1 MHVQA
6 RGDDRER
13 VAGADRLAE
22 RARDQE
28 GRRRPGRAL
37 PRLHRAVALPPPGD
51 GECEGAVRRLAEGR
65 RARVRPR
72 PRRPPPRDPR
82 PARQQA
88 PGRHAEPAP
97 EPARRHDLPHPG
109 PRGDAPGERAR
120 FDHSR
125 RGDPRVADRPRQA
138 PVGRHRPRGGG
149 VLLPLPE
156 GLPTLRALEPRA
168 VARPRCAPVDG
179 ARPVRAD
186 PPRGQDRGGV
196 RARERGRTQ
205 EDPLLIR
212 IGVDV
217 GGTFTDLASVDGEGR
232 VVIAKCA
239 STPLNAAISRL
250 DTAGVDS
257 VAICYLHSYRNPRHE
272 IETGRLVA
280 RRLPRAYVSLSSE
293 VLPQIKEYERVWT
306 TVVNAY
312 VGPALTRYLVR
323 LAAELRARGYRGDV
337 LIMQS
342 HGGVAP
348 VRESA
353 RLAAGAV
360 LSGPAGGVAAGRY
373 AARLLGEGNL
383 VTFDMGGTSTDIALL
398 QRGGPHATGEKSVG
412 IGRVALPALDIH
424 TLGAGGGSVAWVDP
438 GRILHVGP
446 ESAGADPGP
455 ACYAKGGARATVTD
469 ANLVLGYLDPG
480 NFLGG
485 RIPLDA
491 AAAQG
496 ALAEVARRLDTSVL
510 TAAEGISRVVNTNMA
525 EGIRIVSVRRGVD
538 PRRFAL
544 VAFGGA
550 AGLHVTEV
558 ARLLEI
564 RRVVVPSVAAV
575 LSAWGMLA
583 TDLRYE
589 LVRSH
594 VSEVSRMTATGLRR
608 LVARLERDGR
618 KRLGAFDG
626 PIRVHRSLDMRYGEQ
641 SFEIQVPLDGVELGS
656 SGLMTEI
663 VERFHKRHEELY
675 AYSAPGPEAVIV
687 NARVAVVGELPVLP
701 AETAAASR
709 RATAGPTRRRVW
721 LGDWI
726 EVPVYRMDTLLA
738 GHEVKGPAILESAT
752 TTVLVREGERVTVT
766 PHGWLDIR
774 IG

>member
-1 MHVQA
+1 MY
-6 RGDDRER
+6 
-13 VAGADRLAE
+13 
-22 RARDQE
+22 
-28 GRRRPGRAL
+28 
-37 PRLHRAVALPPPGD
+37 
-51 GECEGAVRRLAEGR
+51 
-65 RARVRPR
+65 
-72 PRRPPPRDPR
+72 
-82 PARQQA
+82 
-88 PGRHAEPAP
+88 
-97 EPARRHDLPHPG
+97 
-109 PRGDAPGERAR
+109 
-120 FDHSR
+120 
-125 RGDPRVADRPRQA
+125 
-138 PVGRHRPRGGG
+138 
-149 VLLPLPE
+149 
-156 GLPTLRALEPRA
+156 
-168 VARPRCAPVDG
+168 
-179 ARPVRAD
+179 
-186 PPRGQDRGGV
+186 
-196 RARERGRTQ
+196 
-205 EDPLLIR
+205 R
-212 IGVDV
+212 IGADV
-217 GGTFTDLASVDGEGR
+217 GGTFTDLAAVDRAGR

-239 STPLNAAISRL
+239 STPRDPSEGLMEGLGLLASELGLDLPDLLARTEAIVHGTTVATNALLERKGARVGLLTTEGHRDVIEMREGLKDDRYNLRMPPPVPLVPRALRL
-250 DTAGVDS
+250 GVRERLRFDGTVAVPLRRSSVAVCLAKLAREGVDS
-257 VAICYLHSYRNPRHE
+257 VAVCYLHSYRNPKHE
-272 IETGRLVA
+272 IETGRAVA
-280 RRLPRAYVSLSSE
+280 RRLPQAYVSLSSE

-312 VGPALTRYLVR
+312 VGPALARYLER

-337 LIMQS
+337 LVMQS

-373 AARLLGEGNL
+373 AARLLAEGNL
-383 VTFDMGGTSTDIALL
+383 ITFDMGGTSTDIALL
-398 QRGGPHATGEKSVG
+398 QRGEPQLTGEKRVG
-412 IGRVALPALDIH
+412 IARVALPALDIH

-496 ALAEVARRLDTSVL
+496 ALAEVARRLGTSVL
-510 TAAEGISRVVNTNMA
+510 TAAEGVSRVVSTNMA
-525 EGIRIVSVRRGVD
+525 EGIKIVSVRRGVD

-594 VSEVSRMTATGLRR
+594 VSEVGRMAAAGLRR

-641 SFEIQVPLDGVELGS
+641 IFEIQVPLDGVDLGS
-656 SGLMTEI
+656 PGLMTE
-663 VERFHKRHEELY
+663 VAERFHKRHEELY
-675 AYSAPGPEAVIV
+675 AYSAPGQEVVIV

-709 RATAGPTRRRVW
+709 RVTAGPARRRVW

-726 EVPVYRMDTLLA
+726 EVPVYRMDTLPA